1 MFAKQ
6 LMQLRAVTAETATAI
21 VKHYPTPISLL
32 NAFESA
38 GSSAS
43 QLLANIEHGKP
54 GKTKRK
60 IGASLSSTIA
70 MLYTKKQFD
79 F

>member
-6 LMQLRAVTAETATAI
+6 LMQLRSVTAETATAI
-21 VKHYPTPISLL
+21 VKHYPTPISLF
-32 NAFESA
+32 NAYEKA
-38 GSSAS
+38 GSLAN
-43 QLLANIEHGKP
+43 QLLANIEYGKP

-60 IGASLSSTIA
+60 IGPSLSSTIA
-70 MLYTKKQFD
+70 MLFNKKQFD